1 MTGVRPPEGYLGTA
15 ARITSGPAPELV
27 EAGYALEIGDAPLLH
42 RGLTL
47 ADLAHLVELVECGAL
62 TRDEAAPVGAV
73 LLKLLDSPAAEFPYD
88 PVYGDAYNS
97 RERELERELGP
108 AAGRLHLGRTRREA
122 GRIAFRLAL
131 RDRLL
136 SLHTD
141 VAAFARAVA
150 DQATS
155 QASTLWADTTYLQ
168 PAQPSTFGHYLGG
181 FAEQAV
187 RHLDRIEAAYGLADV
202 SPGGA
207 GGVGGT
213 RLPLDRGRLAQGLGF
228 GAVGPHTRD
237 AMWSADVLA
246 DAVLAAVQAVTTI
259 SQLASDLE
267 IFASPAFGYV
277 TLDASLCRA
286 SVLMPQKRNPYA
298 LPVLRGG
305 AGTLVGRL
313 TGLLATGLTPSART
327 DNWLYAYG
335 EVAGALDLAG
345 RLVRLGTAVV
355 TGLSVDADVLAE
367 QAVSHFT
374 AAADLAEELTQR
386 YRLDYRT
393 AYRVVGRAVASA
405 LAGGVDELTVPVVR
419 AAAAE
424 ITGSE
429 VPITADLL
437 SAVTDPATVVAA
449 RSAPGGASPGRVREH
464 ARRVKRRV
472 AAARQWNSARRAR
485 NAEAESALIS
495 AAQAF
500 TSGGEREVRAA
511 IPRSGSIADRLFP
524 GPVRPAEH
532 PADPV
537 VQGRAGLTQHVHVID
552 GRAVRRRQQPDLGV
566 VQIAPDIAGGDRG
579 DLVGV
584 DESEPARRRQPF
596 QVPGR
601 GRVAFRELL
610 LDLTV
615 GEGSAPDPDHDPVE
629 QVQLRDFEHVF
640 QDAELLGVPGEHRD
654 SRRHRLV
661 GDEEFIFHAD
671 LPDLSDP
678 WQCGDDV
685 TAQGWIRT
693 RPGRAPGVS
702 GPWPIGS
709 QPSRW

>member
-1 MTGVRPPEGYLGTA
+1 MTTVRPPEGYLGTA

-27 EAGYALEIGDAPLLH
+27 EAGYALEIADAPLLH

-47 ADLAHLVELVECGAL
+47 ADLAHLAELVECGAL

-73 LLKLLDSPAAEFPYD
+73 LLKLLDAPAADFPYD
-88 PVYGDAYNS
+88 AVYGDAYNS

-136 SLHTD
+136 GLHAD
-141 VAAFARAVA
+141 VASFARAVA

-155 QASTLWADTTYLQ
+155 QAGTLWADTTYLQ

-213 RLPLDRGRLAQGLGF
+213 RLPLDRGRLARGLGF
-228 GAVGPHTRD
+228 AAVGPHTRD

-246 DAVLAAVQAVTTI
+246 DAVLAAAQAVTTI

-267 IFASPAFGYV
+267 IFASPGFGYV

-355 TGLSVDADVLAE
+355 AGLSVDADVLAE

-405 LAGGVDELTVPVVR
+405 LARGEDELTVAVVR
-419 AAAAE
+419 GAAAE
-424 ITGSE
+424 ITGAE

-437 SAVTDPATVVAA
+437 SAVTDPASIVAA
-449 RSAPGGASPGRVREH
+449 RDAPGGASPGRVREH

-472 AAARQWNSARRAR
+472 AAARQWNSARQDR

-495 AAQAF
+495 ASRAL
-500 TSGGEREVRAA
+500 TSG
-511 IPRSGSIADRLFP
+511 
-524 GPVRPAEH
+524 
-532 PADPV
+532 
-537 VQGRAGLTQHVHVID
+537 T
-552 GRAVRRRQQPDLGV
+552 
-566 VQIAPDIAGGDRG
+566 
-579 DLVGV
+579 
-584 DESEPARRRQPF
+584 
-596 QVPGR
+596 
-601 GRVAFRELL
+601 
-610 LDLTV
+610 
-615 GEGSAPDPDHDPVE
+615 
-629 QVQLRDFEHVF
+629 
-640 QDAELLGVPGEHRD
+640 
-654 SRRHRLV
+654 
-661 GDEEFIFHAD
+661 
-671 LPDLSDP
+671 
-678 WQCGDDV
+678 
-685 TAQGWIRT
+685 
-693 RPGRAPGVS
+693 
-702 GPWPIGS
+702 
-709 QPSRW
+709 